1 MWRNFLENT
10 FGHVASSDPA
20 APSGAW
26 DQFFAQFDAFFLLFC
41 TAGLLF
47 VILSQYVRHRRRQ
60 RALEA
65 MQARWEDQRRR
76 GVPRDM
82 PLGYE
87 AGILSAD

>member
-10 FGHVASSDPA
+10 FDQIAPSGPV

-26 DQFFAQFDAFFLLFC
+26 DQFFAQFDVFFLLFC

-47 VILSQYVRHRRRQ
+47 VILSQYIRHRRRQ
-60 RALEA
+60 KALEA
-65 MQARWEDQRRR
+65 MQARWEEQRRR
-76 GVPRDM
+76 GEPRTV